1 MKNYIEHEQRVA
13 YVDGLLAHSQEWNWL
28 ITYIETEFDV
38 NFSMSGFKD
47 FDSIY
52 RQIGDVL
59 QMLIKVN
66 EIMKGRL
73 VIHQPWLKEIY
84 TLSLYYLGINDCD
97 AHDLDT
103 DFGKT
108 LLLLMYLAKIRNE
121 ISKDDVKYIL
131 YDDIIRK
138 NNIYKIIDILPF
150 QKEADYIVSLMD
162 AVTYS
167 TLTEFLL

>member
-97 AHDLDT
+97 T
-103 DFGKT
+103 
-108 LLLLMYLAKIRNE
+108 
-121 ISKDDVKYIL
+121 
-131 YDDIIRK
+131 
-138 NNIYKIIDILPF
+138 
-150 QKEADYIVSLMD
+150 
-162 AVTYS
+162 
-167 TLTEFLL
+167 

>member
-13 YVDGLLAHSQEWNWL
+13 YVDGLLAHSQEWNWM

-73 VIHQPWLKEIY
+73 VIHQPWLKEID

-121 ISKDDVKYIL
+121 ISKDDVKLSGRITSIKL
-131 YDDIIRK
+131 LIFCRFRK
-138 NNIYKIIDILPF
+138 RQITLF
-150 QKEADYIVSLMD
+150 RRWMLLHTVQKKRKRYFSI
-162 AVTYS
+162 T
-167 TLTEFLL
+167 